1 MMSLFTALLVIIL
14 ASTISAEFLAT
25 GGSKETDTLAEV
37 QAIAGLFEGCYGD
50 TEKSLNAAKNYHQSL
65 PKNTNAICVSIC
77 KDNGYVIAATRGAD
91 CYCSNSFPTP
101 VRHLPYEKESAGNG
115 GPCSTKCSGAY
126 TSGDCKGDE
135 CCGGQDAYTV
145 YLVGETDVLGQL
157 IDRIVTNF
165 QLDGDRMHNNILSA
179 NEKAALEC
187 QCFNGEISLILT
199 AKTINKNGE
208 GGIKTLKVQFIDGK
222 PSKPTEIQPIKEL
235 KETKLIMKSIEK
247 LLQSEEPIFEKAFA
261 NWDVLCDNYFGDG
274 GLECSKEFQQ
284 TVGFEETFSVEH
296 GVDVSILFG
305 LEVTVDALF
314 AESTKKFEFNI
325 AYSYTNGYS
334 KTTSSEQSE
343 SFGIEVEAEK
353 GTKVEVRFF
362 KSDQPVKIKWRAKFL
377 ADGDVLIRY
386 GGTFHKIVDLSQ
398 VLTYDQREL
407 FAVGTIDYGERPT
420 IIARTRALDK
430 DGNIISTSQEKK
442 ELQLK

>member
-25 GGSKETDTLAEV
+25 GGSKEMDTLAEV

-77 KDNGYVIAATRGAD
+77 KDNGYIIAATRGAD

-101 VRHLPYEKESAGNG
+101 VRHLHYEKESAGNG

-126 TSGDCKGDE
+126 TNGDCKGDE
-135 CCGGQDAYTV
+135 CCGGQDAYSV

-247 LLQSEEPIFEKAFA
+247 LLQSEEPIFEEAFA

-274 GLECSKEFQQ
+274 ALECSKEFQQ
-284 TVGFEETFSVEH
+284 TVGFEETFSIEH

-305 LEVTVDALF
+305 LEVKVDALF